1 MDGFLRSCWCSF
13 VFSLEP
19 CPSVIH
25 MHVATS
31 SLSEEGLQKDSP
43 SFFPMQTQLVC
54 SKGAQVHSG
63 GDAAGIHSAQ

>member
-1 MDGFLRSCWCSF
+1 
-13 VFSLEP
+13 
-19 CPSVIH
+19 

-63 GDAAGIHSAQ
+63 GDAAGIHSAQWI